1 MFDENTYEGRA
12 EIIPLPASDGGQS
25 PLNRI
30 LASLRGAHRRY
41 LLYYLREEDPCDL
54 DEASRRIAAWEYEC
68 HPADVPSE
76 IQDRIKSELY
86 HIHIPKLDDLDVIK
100 YDDQTG
106 MIRHH
111 DPPEGLDDFIDLARE
126 EDELD

>member
-1 MFDENTYEGRA
+1 MFDENTYEGHA

-76 IQDRIKSELY
+76 IHDRIKSELY
-86 HIHIPKLDDLDVIK
+86 HVHIPKLDDLNIID

-106 MIRHH
+106 AIRHH
-111 DPPEGLDDFIDLARE
+111 DPPDRLDDFIDLARE